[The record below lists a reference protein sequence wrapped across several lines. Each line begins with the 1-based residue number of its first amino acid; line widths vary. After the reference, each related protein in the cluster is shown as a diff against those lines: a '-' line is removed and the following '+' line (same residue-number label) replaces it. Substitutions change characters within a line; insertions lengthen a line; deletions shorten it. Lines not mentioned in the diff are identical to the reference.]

1 MWISIGITRGLP
13 NAGECATVL
22 TMNVE
27 GRFKFK
33 WLVCGLLFL
42 AVTILYVDRQSLSIL
57 APQLE
62 KELGWS
68 ETDYGNMVAAYQ
80 FAYAAGVFAAGWLI
94 DRLGTRFGFA
104 LFMVLWSVMTAAHG
118 FAASVAAFVA
128 ARFALGFTQAGC
140 FPCAIKATA
149 EWFPKEERALATGL
163 FNTGSMVGPI
173 LAPLA
178 ILALYAGSGWLVTC
192 AILGAAGLV
201 WGGIWLALYR
211 TPSETPEQ
219 VGRRVPSPPQ
229 SHALTCGGQRTDR
242 PTFHGT
248 IAGETPAPPVQDE
261 VPLLRSRAAWAFFF
275 GKLLSDPVWW
285 FFLFWLP
292 KFLHGKHGVEV
303 KELGAPLVVIYSIT
317 IVGSVGAGWLTKRL
331 VRGGLAVGAAR
342 RAVMLLC
349 ALLPVPVLLAANTPH
364 VWTAVIVIGLATA
377 GHAGWMANL
386 FSLVSDHFPKSRVAA
401 VTGLGTMA
409 GALGGIFIA
418 RFAGWLLDT
427 TGSYTVLFILSASSY
442 IVAWLLVNALLPRI
456 PETRRL
462 T

>member
-1 MWISIGITRGLP
+1 
-13 NAGECATVL
+13 
-22 TMNVE
+22 MNVG
-27 GRFKFK
+27 GRFPFK

-62 KELGWS
+62 KDFGWS
-68 ETDYGNMVAAYQ
+68 ETDYGKMVAVYQ

-178 ILALYAGSGWLVTC
+178 ILALYAGSGWLTTC
-192 AILGAAGLV
+192 AILGAGGLV

-211 TPSETPEQ
+211 TP
-219 VGRRVPSPPQ
+219 
-229 SHALTCGGQRTDR
+229 
-242 PTFHGT
+242 
-248 IAGETPAPPVQDE
+248 GETAHGCSSGATSPETEPCGALREAGAMPSGDTAPELQQDDTTI
-261 VPLLRSRAAWAFFF
+261 LRNRAAWAFFF

-303 KELGAPLVVIYSIT
+303 KELGAPLVAIYSIT
-317 IVGSVGAGWLTKRL
+317 IIGSVGAGWLTKRL
-331 VRGGLAVGAAR
+331 ARGGMAIGAAR

-364 VWTAVIVIGLATA
+364 IWVAVIVIGLATA

-386 FSLVSDHFPKSRVAA
+386 FSLVSDHFPKSKVAA
-401 VTGLGTMA
+401 VTGMGTMA

-418 RFAGWLLDT
+418 GFAGWLLDA

-442 IVAWLLVNALLPRI
+442 VVAWLLVNALLPRK
-456 PETRRL
+456 PETRSV